1 MNGKELKVEENT
13 LTFGASVRKVNVF
26 GVFKYKPNN
35 NLYVIYTDT
44 DTSYSVVH
52 YGTSHIKNDSI
63 LSMSSNKDRDE
74 NIIKE
79 YIFKITEKEDLS
91 NFEIINLDNIEKIEI
106 ISSNQLAIKKEVLD
120 KLISITIPKKQEEVT
135 ISSQPKKKGSIITKL
150 ASIIIIFAI
159 IYGGF
164 YYYTN
169 FMQNNELNSFDKS
182 ITCTKQYTHNDLN
195 NVRVDEEQTFTF
207 NNNDILD
214 NVKINT
220 TYNFNSEEDYN
231 SFIIEGTYY
240 AYLPDGDALGGTK
253 QDDEKHTFSMIE
265 QIKIDETY
273 NKPTE
278 YEEVLSYYKNEG
290 YTCNENNLN

>member
-13 LTFGASVRKVNVF
+13 LTFGANVRIVNVF
-26 GVFKYKPNN
+26 GLFKYKPNN
-35 NLYVIYTDT
+35 NLYVIYADKN
-44 DTSYSVVH
+44 TSYSVVQ

-79 YIFKITEKEDLS
+79 YIFKVTEKGDLS

-106 ISSNQLAIKKEVLD
+106 ISSNQLAIKKEVLEN
-120 KLISITIPKKQEEVT
+120 LISITIPKKEKEVST
-135 ISSQPKKKGSIITKL
+135 PSQNKKKGSIVSTL
-150 ASIIIIFAI
+150 ASLIIIFAI
-159 IYGGF
+159 VYGGF
-164 YYYTN
+164 YYYSN
-169 FMQNNELNSFDKS
+169 YMQGNNQNSFDKT
-182 ITCTKQYTHNDLN
+182 ITCTKQYAHNDLN
-195 NVRVDEEQTFTF
+195 NVKVDEEQIFAF

-220 TYNFNSEEDYN
+220 TYNFSNEEDYSN
-231 SFIIEGTYY
+231 FISKGTLY
-240 AYLPDGDALGGTK
+240 AYIPSEDTLGGTK

-290 YTCNENNLN
+290 YTCNEDNLK

>member
-13 LTFGASVRKVNVF
+13 LTFGANVRKVNVF
-26 GVFKYKPNN
+26 GLFKYKPNN
-35 NLYVIYTDT
+35 NLYVIYADK
-44 DTSYSVVH
+44 DTSYSVVQ

-79 YIFKITEKEDLS
+79 YIFKVTEKGDLS

-106 ISSNQLAIKKEVLD
+106 ISSNQLAIKKEVLEN
-120 KLISITIPKKQEEVT
+120 LISITIPKKEEEVST
-135 ISSQPKKKGSIITKL
+135 HSQNKKKGSIVSTL
-150 ASIIIIFAI
+150 ASIIIVFAI
-159 IYGGF
+159 VYGGF
-164 YYYTN
+164 YYYSN
-169 FMQNNELNSFDKS
+169 YIQGNNQNTFTKT
-182 ITCTKQYTHNDLN
+182 ITCTKQYAHNDLN
-195 NVRVDEEQTFTF
+195 NVKVDEEQIFAF

-220 TYNFNSEEDYN
+220 TYSFSNEEDY
-231 SFIIEGTYY
+231 SDFISKGTLY
-240 AYLPDGDALGGTK
+240 AYVPSEDTSGGFK

-290 YTCNENNLN
+290 YTCNEDNLK